1 MKEDQK
7 EVLKAWIDGDHIQY
21 YNKSLDHWFDCSEF
35 KDCETFRFDNND
47 NYRIKPKNIVTTT
60 RIERDTYNSLGLH
73 STYSGDTMPHNLKLT
88 WSPDGKT
95 LIKAEVI

>member
-7 EVLKAWIDGDHIQY
+7 EVLKAWIDGTTIQY
-21 YNKSLDHWFDCSEF
+21 QSTDGSWSDCSNFSECTRVDF
-35 KDCETFRFDNND
+35 LDSSI
-47 NYRIKPKNIVTTT
+47 YRIKPKNIVTTT
-60 RIERDTYNSLGLH
+60 RITKDCVDNFH
-73 STYSGDTMPHNLKLT
+73 STYSSDLSIHNLKLT

>member
-7 EVLKAWIDGDHIQY
+7 EVLKAWIDGASIQY
-21 YNKSLDHWFDCSEF
+21 QSSDGSWGDCYDYG
-35 KDCETFRFDNND
+35 DCDRVYFNNGSI
-47 NYRIKPKNIVTTT
+47 YRIKPKNVVTTT
-60 RIERDTYNSLGLH
+60 CIERDNNLHCTYTHGFKK
-73 STYSGDTMPHNLKLT
+73 PNLKLT